1 MNLKNPKILKELLL
15 ELVVVQGFQATHSFS
30 GAKPQILRHSCT
42 VLCIGSLILIGF
54 FLIILLS
61 NACESRLSVLPL
73 LKTILGFL
81 LTLSSFVYVYFVG
94 FIHNSISTVV
104 VEKYSVKVFQNKVPL
119 CSKCLY
125 EFK

>member
-1 MNLKNPKILKELLL
+1 MNLKNPKFLKELLL
-15 ELVVVQGFQATHSFS
+15 ELVVVQDFQATHSFS
-30 GAKPQILRHSCT
+30 GAKSQILRHSCT

-61 NACESRLSVLPL
+61 NACESRHSVLPL

>member
-1 MNLKNPKILKELLL
+1 MNLKNPKFLKELLL
-15 ELVVVQGFQATHSFS
+15 ELDVVQGFQATHSFS

-42 VLCIGSLILIGF
+42 VLWQPDIDF

-81 LTLSSFVYVYFVG
+81 LTFSSFVYVYFVG

-104 VEKYSVKVFQNKVPL
+104 VEKYSVKVFHKKVPL

>member
-42 VLCIGSLILIGF
+42 VLWQPDIDF
-54 FLIILLS
+54 FLITLLS

-81 LTLSSFVYVYFVG
+81 LTLSSFVVYVYFVG

-104 VEKYSVKVFQNKVPL
+104 HSRKI
-119 CSKCLY
+119 
-125 EFK
+125 

>member
-1 MNLKNPKILKELLL
+1 MNLKNPKFLKELLL
-15 ELVVVQGFQATHSFS
+15 ELVAVQGFLATHFFS
-30 GAKPQILRHSCT
+30 GAKLQILRHSCS
-42 VLCIGSLILIGF
+42 VLWQPDIDF
-54 FLIILLS
+54 FLITLLS

-94 FIHNSISTVV
+94 FIHNSISTVA
-104 VEKYSVKVFQNKVPL
+104 VEIYSVKVFQYRVPL